1 MITTNNLPVGYKPYS
16 TIKVCSNTL
25 EGGGHL
31 IVVGDV
37 LPLLIGMGPKPLIWL
52 QALVNP
58 KPTKKQEKFLT
69 IVDASIATHPLVR
82 VSEKGDEITVAAGG
96 KIVLRVSAVHP
107 ELVEVRE
114 LDLRP
119 LGLNVYGDESK
130 LIAGGVQFSTSKFSG
145 VGTLIAFND

>member
-1 MITTNNLPVGYKPYS
+1 MITIENLPVGYKPYS
-16 TIKVCSNTL
+16 SIKVCSNTL
-25 EGGGHL
+25 EGGGHIL
-31 IVVGDV
+31 VVGKA

-52 QALVNP
+52 QALANP

-82 VSEKGDEITVAAGG
+82 VSEQGNEITVAVGG
-96 KIVLRVSAVHP
+96 KIVLRVRAVDP

-130 LIAGGVQFSTSKFSG
+130 LVAGGMQFSTSIFSG